1 MASADRADNDVLLL
15 VTLVLKTVSV
25 HVSFGS

>member
-1 MASADRADNDVLLL
+1 MTSADCADDVVLFL

-25 HVSFGS
+25 RVSFGS